1 MINIPIPRQHTRT
14 PPPII
19 NITLRI
25 IRPRRQ
31 KHQNHRRHRRRHLH
45 RMNIHLR
52 RQNRR
57 DIPRLQP
64 TPGSPFNH
72 RPIIRPVRVGSIRHL
87 PRRPLVHPRQ
97 PPPSPVVVYGRLMP
111 GRNDGHQQAQRAVR
125 RPKNDPPADLC
136 GRRLPVLIRQKILH
150 QQVTERVDCS
160 ADERHRVSHAHR
172 HASQLTEER
181 PKRGMIDAQI
191 RSHNTHR
198 S

>member
-1 MINIPIPRQHTRT
+1 MINIPIPRPQPRT

-19 NITLRI
+19 NIPLRI
-25 IRPRRQ
+25 IRPGRQ

-57 DIPRLQP
+57 NVPRLQP
-64 TPGSPFNH
+64 APRRPLDH
-72 RPIIRPVRVGSIRHL
+72 RPVLRPVRVGSIRHL

-97 PPPSPVVVYGRLMP
+97 TPPRPVVVYGSLMP
-111 GRNDGHQQAQRAVR
+111 GRNHRNQQAERVVR

-150 QQVTERVDCS
+150 QQVTERVDRP
-160 ADERHRVSHAHR
+160 ANQRHRVRHAHR

-181 PKRGMIDAQI
+181 PKRGMIDTQV
-191 RSHNTHR
+191 RSHNAHR